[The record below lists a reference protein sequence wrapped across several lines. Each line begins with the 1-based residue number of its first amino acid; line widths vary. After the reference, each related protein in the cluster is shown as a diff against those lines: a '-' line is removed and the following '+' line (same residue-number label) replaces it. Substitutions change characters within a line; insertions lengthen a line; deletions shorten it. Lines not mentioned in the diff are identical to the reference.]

1 MTIKRRG
8 WTITLCFGPVMWR
21 CRDGSPNHRT
31 EWWFALKAHRDR
43 GDFTMPLLPALL
55 FRRWRRGVLS
65 NDPNLER
72 VSHSLM
78 IAIGWLVWELT
89 LMVGRCKHTD
99 RIP

>member
-1 MTIKRRG
+1 
-8 WTITLCFGPVMWR
+8 
-21 CRDGSPNHRT
+21 
-31 EWWFALKAHRDR
+31 
-43 GDFTMPLLPALL
+43 MPLLPALL